1 MKKLLLLFCIA
12 SSLLLS
18 SCGTTK
24 AYMGARQEK
33 SSLATINQGNNK
45 LTIKK
50 RKTQESAL
58 LIQVDSISVGNYF
71 KGYPKHCDILPGTH
85 TVEIRHFQ
93 QWNNNQAGA
102 AAVGGVLGGAIGG
115 AIAGSIAESNN
126 PHKHYL
132 VTFEAVAGET
142 YNIMAITNPE
152 TMDVE
157 IYVTNAANGERVDSS
172 YKLKEQEKE

>member
-1 MKKLLLLFCIA
+1 MKKLLYLICIA
-12 SSLLLS
+12 CTMAFY

-24 AYMGARQEK
+24 AYVGARPDK
-33 SSLATINQGNNK
+33 ASLATINQGTNK

-93 QWNNNQAGA
+93 QWNDNQAGA

-132 VTFEAVAGET
+132 ITFDAVAGET
-142 YNIMAITNPE
+142 YNIMAVTDPE
-152 TMDVE
+152 TMDVD
-157 IYVTNAANGERVDSS
+157 IYVTKANNGERVESVF
-172 YKLKEQEKE
+172 KLKEKKE